1 MNVRLV
7 VLSLCCCLNWP
18 AMANAKNAV
27 SVAKKQQVISEVDTS
42 LEGSQKYVLRVGGK
56 PYYMT
61 NVQVRLDLLRYSEE
75 WSMELCEK
83 LIAQIAADGFNTIS
97 VPVHW
102 VEVEPERDK
111 FDWTAVW
118 AFFAF

>member
-75 WSMELCEK
+75 WSMELCEREFE
-83 LIAQIAADGFNTIS
+83 IIF
-97 VPVHW
+97 
-102 VEVEPERDK
+102 
-111 FDWTAVW
+111 
-118 AFFAF
+118 

>member
-42 LEGSQKYVLRVGGK
+42 LEGSQKYVLRVGG
-56 PYYMT
+56 
-61 NVQVRLDLLRYSEE
+61 E
-75 WSMELCEK
+75 
-83 LIAQIAADGFNTIS
+83 
-97 VPVHW
+97 
-102 VEVEPERDK
+102 
-111 FDWTAVW
+111 
-118 AFFAF
+118 